1 MSHDDFAFEPVKGL
15 PERPPE
21 HERILWQ
28 GRPDTW
34 ALARDAFKVQWISAY
49 FAVVVLW
56 RASVGALDSGLAG
69 AFAYGLP
76 YMILWALALTVLGLM
91 ALTMARATVYTI
103 TTARVAMRIGAALC
117 VTLNLPYR
125 QIGNADLSLR
135 KDGTGTIALE
145 TLGETNF
152 SYLVLWPHMRP
163 GHVRVT
169 KPALRCIP
177 DAERVARLLSD
188 AAEARLAT
196 PMVARAIE
204 QTTATGGLMAAE

>member
-1 MSHDDFAFEPVKGL
+1 MSHDDFAFEPVNGL

-34 ALARDAFKVQWISAY
+34 ALARDAFKVQWISIY

-56 RASVGALDSGLAG
+56 RASVGALESGLEG

-76 YMILWALALTVLGLM
+76 YMILWALAVGVLSLM
-91 ALTMARATVYTI
+91 ALTMARSTVYTI
-103 TTARVAMRIGAALC
+103 TTARVAMRIGAALS

-125 QIGNADLSLR
+125 QIANADLSLR
-135 KDGTGTIALE
+135 KDGTGTISLE
-145 TLGETNF
+145 TLGETKF

-163 GHVRVT
+163 GHVSVT

-177 DAERVARLLSD
+177 DAERIARLVSD

-196 PMVARAIE
+196 PMLVRQSE
-204 QTTATGGLMAAE
+204 NTATPSGLVAAE

>member
-28 GRPDTW
+28 GRPSTW
-34 ALARDAFKVQWISAY
+34 ALARDGFKLNWITGY
-49 FAVVVLW
+49 FAVIVAW
-56 RASVGALDSGLAG
+56 RATVGAMGDGLAG

-76 YMILWALALTVLGLM
+76 YMILWGLAALVIGLM

-117 VTLNLPYR
+117 VTLNIPFK
-125 QIGNADLSLR
+125 QIANADLSVKR
-135 KDGTGTIALE
+135 DGTGTIALD

-163 GHVRVT
+163 GHIRKT

-177 DAERVARLLSD
+177 DAERVARLLAD

-196 PMVARAIE
+196 PMIE
-204 QTTATGGLMAAE
+204 RRTAPDAAQGDLVAAE